1 MEKEKD
7 LKKRIEVDSSKK
19 IINERVEKNIDKDI
33 VKINKLV
40 NSINDDFD
48 KNSGDLQDILQKIT
62 LLCTYVKKTYLIL
75 MQENNEIFTRESVLV
90 FTKEVLAE
98 MKSKVK
104 NFEVTVTGFT
114 NIPIYMVL
122 DFVNF
127 LYSLIDNIGLSCSL
141 FVIYSYKNNDYLF
154 KVGLIDYKGKTDS
167 FKKNNSERLKWKL
180 EKNGETYIFTLMEN
194 KNV

>member
-19 IINERVEKNIDKDI
+19 IINEGVEKNIDKDI

-127 LYSLIDNIGLSCSL
+127 LYSLIDNIGSS
-141 FVIYSYKNNDYLF
+141 
-154 KVGLIDYKGKTDS
+154 
-167 FKKNNSERLKWKL
+167 
-180 EKNGETYIFTLMEN
+180 
-194 KNV
+194 

>member
-1 MEKEKD
+1 LEKEKD

-19 IINERVEKNIDKDI
+19 IINEGVEKNIDKDI

-127 LYSLIDNIGLSCSL
+127 LYSLIDNIGSS
-141 FVIYSYKNNDYLF
+141 
-154 KVGLIDYKGKTDS
+154 
-167 FKKNNSERLKWKL
+167 
-180 EKNGETYIFTLMEN
+180 
-194 KNV
+194 

>member
-1 MEKEKD
+1 LEKEKD

-127 LYSLIDNIGLSCSL
+127 LYSLIDNIGSS
-141 FVIYSYKNNDYLF
+141 
-154 KVGLIDYKGKTDS
+154 
-167 FKKNNSERLKWKL
+167 
-180 EKNGETYIFTLMEN
+180 
-194 KNV
+194 

>member
-1 MEKEKD
+1 
-7 LKKRIEVDSSKK
+7 
-19 IINERVEKNIDKDI
+19 
-33 VKINKLV
+33 
-40 NSINDDFD
+40 
-48 KNSGDLQDILQKIT
+48 
-62 LLCTYVKKTYLIL
+62 

-127 LYSLIDNIGLSCSL
+127 LYSLIDNIGSS
-141 FVIYSYKNNDYLF
+141 
-154 KVGLIDYKGKTDS
+154 
-167 FKKNNSERLKWKL
+167 
-180 EKNGETYIFTLMEN
+180 
-194 KNV
+194 